1 MPVLPDNFSNLTV
14 PRPNPQRNAQK
25 SESASGLLTRWL
37 TSRVTS
43 PSTARPR
50 GAAAVPTHTP
60 GTVALD
66 DPAGRACCVNRS
78 KPMRSY
84 LAIIIFLRHFT
95 SMPGCIHGV
104 HWKM

>member
-1 MPVLPDNFSNLTV
+1 
-14 PRPNPQRNAQK
+14 
-25 SESASGLLTRWL
+25 LLTRWL

-43 PSTARPR
+43 PSTARPPERSPR

-66 DPAGRACCVNRS
+66 DPAGRAFCVNRS

-95 SMPGCIHGV
+95 SMPGCVHGV